1 MIWALLGCTG
11 SGAETGPA
19 ELDTGEPV
27 VRDSGDTGVALPPG
41 TFDLVAADGW
51 VLDASV
57 DPFPGHLD
65 GHTCDPS
72 GVLVEDG
79 LLEVRTGDCA
89 YAVVRQAN
97 LAEVG
102 VGDRLELLVYHSALT
117 ADEEGEGHVALALD
131 GDVVWEKTVGIP
143 STSQVYA
150 TEWSA
155 EAAVAVGAD
164 VVLHLHNHGSNAWN
178 LGHLRVSR

>member
-11 SGAETGPA
+11 SSDETGPTGV
-19 ELDTGEPV
+19 DTAEPV
-27 VRDSGDTGVALPPG
+27 TRDSGVELTAG

-51 VLDASV
+51 VIDASV
-57 DPFPGHLD
+57 DPAPEHLD

-89 YAVVRQAN
+89 YAVVRQAS

-102 VGDRLELLVYHSALT
+102 AGDRLELLVYHSALT
-117 ADEEGEGHVALALD
+117 ADEEGEGHVALAVEGEL
-131 GDVVWEKTVGIP
+131 VWEKTVAIP

-150 TEWSA
+150 TEWTA
-155 EAAVAVGAD
+155 EAAVEVGAD

-178 LGHLRVSR
+178 LGHFRVSR